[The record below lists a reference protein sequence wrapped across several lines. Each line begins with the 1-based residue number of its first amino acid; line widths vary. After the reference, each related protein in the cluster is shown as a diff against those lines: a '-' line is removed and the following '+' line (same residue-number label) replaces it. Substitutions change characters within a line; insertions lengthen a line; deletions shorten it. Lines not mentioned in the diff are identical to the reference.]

1 MDRREL
7 ARNPRR
13 RRARG
18 GPRRTGGVCR
28 AGLRAGAG
36 RRAAAHRPERQR
48 QVDAAAADRRVR
60 TSRCRA
66 DRMERRRHRRR
77 HGGTPRTAALCRA
90 SGRAEAGADR
100 RRDGALLARAG
111 RAGPGGRGGGARG
124 GRTRGISRAAV
135 PVPLR
140 GAAAA
145 GGAGPAGAVAGAA
158 LAARRADGRARC
170 GGAGAAGGALPAP
183 SRRGRQHR
191 RGEPSGVRAGRY
203 GDAVARRFRAGA
215 RSGRLV
221 GGMSAFLAI
230 VRRDLRLAFRQG
242 GDGAFAVMFFVLAAI
257 LFPFGI
263 GPEPEL
269 LARVAPGI
277 LWVVALL
284 AAILALDRMFQP
296 DWEDGTLELIR
307 LSPLPLELAVVAKC
321 LAHWL
326 VTGLPVLLATPVVA
340 LMLRLDP
347 ASLPMLLLGMALGT
361 PVLSLFGSVG
371 AALTLGARR
380 GGVLVSLLVLPLEV
394 PVLIFGVGAADA
406 AVGHEVGRAQLL
418 ILGAMLAAALPL
430 CPLAAA
436 AGLRQALE

>member
-1 MDRREL
+1 
-7 ARNPRR
+7 
-13 RRARG
+13 
-18 GPRRTGGVCR
+18 
-28 AGLRAGAG
+28 
-36 RRAAAHRPERQR
+36 
-48 QVDAAAADRRVR
+48 
-60 TSRCRA
+60 
-66 DRMERRRHRRR
+66 
-77 HGGTPRTAALCRA
+77 
-90 SGRAEAGADR
+90 
-100 RRDGALLARAG
+100 
-111 RAGPGGRGGGARG
+111 
-124 GRTRGISRAAV
+124 
-135 PVPLR
+135 
-140 GAAAA
+140 
-145 GGAGPAGAVAGAA
+145 
-158 LAARRADGRARC
+158 
-170 GGAGAAGGALPAP
+170 
-183 SRRGRQHR
+183 
-191 RGEPSGVRAGRY
+191 
-203 GDAVARRFRAGA
+203 
-215 RSGRLV
+215 
-221 GGMSAFLAI
+221 MSAFLAI